1 MIKIL
6 PNYLIFLICMV
17 GFHGGAVTVLL
28 LPFLQIVLSWCNYR
42 SGGRWQIVLMLE
54 MHLLISTVAG
64 LALEGYLYLTYIS
77 KDAESILV
85 FHEMI
90 RMGFIFVLGVG
101 VTTALLKFLQQK
113 ENRGSQSKRT
123 VGRSQTR
130 GGHGGTDCLRVRIAG
145 GV

>member
-17 GFHGGAVTVLL
+17 GFHGGAVTVLP

-113 ENRGSQSKRT
+113 ERK
-123 VGRSQTR
+123 
-130 GGHGGTDCLRVRIAG
+130 
-145 GV
+145 